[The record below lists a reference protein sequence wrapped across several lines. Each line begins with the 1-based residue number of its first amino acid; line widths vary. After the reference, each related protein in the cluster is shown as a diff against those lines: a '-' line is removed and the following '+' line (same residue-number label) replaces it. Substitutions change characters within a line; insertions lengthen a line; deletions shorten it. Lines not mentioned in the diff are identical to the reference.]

1 MAPSHAVTMTSR
13 IVGSAMAA
21 PGWLSSQ
28 ITHCMLSFLSLAV
41 PGGLPARSDYDDHF
55 LVAVK
60 FLEHLHC
67 I

>member
-1 MAPSHAVTMTSR
+1 
-13 IVGSAMAA
+13 
-21 PGWLSSQ
+21 
-28 ITHCMLSFLSLAV
+28 MLSFLSLAV